1 MADTMKH
8 EKALQVYR
16 TACAVLDARQWKYQ
30 RDDEA
35 MILRFAVRTEDD
47 PVYYVLIVDEERQM
61 LRLSSPMG
69 FKVSPSKRTELAI
82 ATTVATRYMWDGN
95 FDYDLK
101 TGNLGFRLTA
111 SFRGSEI
118 GAAMV
123 EYFIDWTDVAV
134 DHFNEKFAAINKG
147 EMTVEEFIAGERK

>member
-16 TACAVLDARQWKYQ
+16 TACAALDARQWKYQ

-35 MILRFAVRTEDD
+35 LILRFAVRTKDY
-47 PVYYVLIVDEERQM
+47 PVYYILIVDEERQM
-61 LRLSSPMG
+61 LRLASPME
-69 FKVSPSKRTELAI
+69 FKVGPSKRTELAVV
-82 ATTVATRYMWDGN
+82 TTVATRYLRDGN
-95 FDYDLK
+95 FDYDMK

-118 GAAMV
+118 GTGLV
-123 EYFIDWTDVAV
+123 DYFIDWTDAAV
-134 DHFNEKFAAINKG
+134 DHFNEKFAAVNNG
-147 EMTVEEFIAGERK
+147 EMTVEEFIAGERQ